1 MVTLSPGLREKMYDE
16 QMPGFTFMN
25 EPVARSNGGVA
36 IRMFSMMMLPSAGW
50 LAIE

>member
-1 MVTLSPGLREKMYDE
+1 MPGL
-16 QMPGFTFMN
+16 TFMN

-36 IRMFSMMMLPSAGW
+36 MRMLSMMMLPSAGW